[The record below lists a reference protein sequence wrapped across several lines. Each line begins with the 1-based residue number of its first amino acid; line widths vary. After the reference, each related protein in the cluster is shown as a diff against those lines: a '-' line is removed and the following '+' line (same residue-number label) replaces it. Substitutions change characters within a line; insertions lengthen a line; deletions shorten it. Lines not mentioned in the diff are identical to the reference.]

1 IELHGGDEVL
11 GTDFTLVPVRTFN
24 VKGRVYDAVEA
35 RPGVHA
41 SVWLMPR
48 DTKDES
54 WSNASFNPADAPQ
67 GAFEV
72 HGRKPGDYYSAG
84 EDVLESGLQVTREE
98 PPGPLEA
105 VISPGGGRIE
115 GLVSKEDKSFTGATV
130 VLVPGADLRK
140 QSRLYKSSTTD
151 QKGQFSI
158 RGIAPG

>member
-1 IELHGGDEVL
+1 LKA
-11 GTDFTLVPVRTFN
+11 VR
-24 VKGRVYDAVEA
+24 
-35 RPGVHA
+35 
-41 SVWLMPR
+41 
-48 DTKDES
+48 
-54 WSNASFNPADAPQ
+54 
-67 GAFEV
+67 
-72 HGRKPGDYYSAG
+72 SAG

-140 QSRLYKSSTTD
+140 QSRLYKSSTID

-158 RGIAPG
+158 RGIAPGDYKLFAWDNVTEGAYQDPEFLRPYEERGKPVHVDEGSRLNQQLELIPSNEPPQ